1 MSIFELPELKAYE
14 HFEAFH
20 KALYRMKFKGS
31 DPIEVDMLL
40 ATFPEALKDQA
51 LLHAYARSI
60 HFFSANI
67 LDYVQRKGIDQLY
80 PDLYQDLEVAQRI
93 RRRVF
98 DSQKAPLSSFGH
110 ITILRNAAAHYGKDF
125 TLDSVDT
132 VFNTYD
138 AGDKTIGFNIDRG
151 SDAMLTRAVS
161 SLAYLRLFCAQDT
174 VDDPE
179 VGNQVAHRF
188 TEVLDSFGLSKTPQF
203 ELLKTVC
210 TFNIDDVGTLT
221 TILRNGFHP
230 GLEPLNVQLDSAIK
244 TTVSQPFKQQ
254 SLTFITAALKVRPA
268 TVLSELMALP
278 DESFFKQIRGRFM
291 DQYLSSNWMVPKA
304 DVGHDYNDPSYLAL
318 VDSFN
323 ARILSDRFVVKYI
336 TNHQGIAS
344 PACEGMVTLML
355 SSRLKSQGVDLQ
367 VNNSAHVQERFATL
381 VRFAGDYPLLASYR
395 DCGLALLKTGVQDSL
410 VALYQEIYEL
420 QGSSRNMK
428 DPDKVSDQFKA
439 NHMAARL
446 TCELSIYN
454 DSWTQAKKRKVTPIL
469 LTTTNNLTSRK
480 LNVQGT
486 LRLITSS
493 LSEEDLLEAVGKRP
507 ESLKYLIDQA
517 VLGKEH
523 LAKLPLPM
531 LGQEFSKDLG
541 L

>member
-1 MSIFELPELKAYE
+1 MSVFELPELKAYE

-20 KALYRMKFKGS
+20 KALYRMKLKGA

-40 ATFPEALKDQA
+40 ATFPEALKGQA

-67 LDYVQRKGIDQLY
+67 LDYVQGKGIDQLY
-80 PDLYQDLEVAQRI
+80 PDLYQDLEVADRI

-98 DSQKAPLSSFGH
+98 DNQKGALSSSGH
-110 ITILRNAAAHYGKDF
+110 IKILRKAAAHHGKAY
-125 TLDSVDT
+125 TMDSVDSI
-132 VFNTYD
+132 FNTYD
-138 AGDKTIGFNIDRG
+138 AGDKSVGFKIDNG
-151 SDAMLTRAVS
+151 SDSMLAGAAT
-161 SLAYLRLFCAQDT
+161 SLEYLRLFCAKDT

-188 TEVLDSFGLSKTPQF
+188 TEVLDSFGLSKLPQF

-221 TILRNGFHP
+221 TMLRNGFHP
-230 GLEPLNVQLDSAIK
+230 GLEPLNVHLDSAIK
-244 TTVSQPFKQQ
+244 KAVSEPFKQP
-254 SLTFITAALKVRPA
+254 SMNFITAALKVRPA

-278 DESFFKQIRGRFM
+278 DESFFKQVRGRFM
-291 DQYLSSNWMVPKA
+291 DQYLSSNWMLPKA
-304 DVGHDYNDPSYLAL
+304 DAGHDYNDPSYLAL

-323 ARILSDRFVVKYI
+323 ARILTDRFVVKYI
-336 TNHQGIAS
+336 ANHQGIAS
-344 PACEGMVTLML
+344 PSCDDMVTLML
-355 SSRLKSQGVDLQ
+355 STRLKSHGVDLQ
-367 VNNSAHVQERFATL
+367 VNKRYPQERFAKL
-381 VRFAGDYPLLASYR
+381 VSFAGDYPLLASYR
-395 DCGLALLKTGVQDSL
+395 DCGLALLKVGVQDAL
-410 VALYQEIYEL
+410 VALYQEIYET
-420 QGSSRNMK
+420 QGSARSMK
-428 DPDKVSDQFKA
+428 DPDTVSDQFKA

-446 TCELSIYN
+446 TCELSIHKPE
-454 DSWTQAKKRKVTPIL
+454 WTQAKQRKITPIL
-469 LTTTNNLTSRK
+469 QTTTPDLSSRN

-486 LRLITSS
+486 LRVITSS
-493 LSEEDLLEAVGKRP
+493 LCEDDLLEAVGKRP

-517 VLGKEH
+517 ILGKEH
-523 LAKLPLPM
+523 LAKLPLTM

>member
-20 KALYRMKFKGS
+20 KALYRLKVKGV

-40 ATFPEALKDQA
+40 ATFPESLKGQA
-51 LLHAYARSI
+51 LLHAYERAI
-60 HFFSANI
+60 HFSSANI
-67 LDYVQRKGIDQLY
+67 LNYVQSKGIDQIY
-80 PDLYQDLEVAQRI
+80 PELHQDLEVAQRI

-98 DSQKAPLSSFGH
+98 DMQKRPLESVGH
-110 ITILRNAAAHYGKDF
+110 LEILKKAAAHYGKDF

-138 AGDKTIGFNIDRG
+138 AGENGVKNDPGSNASL
-151 SDAMLTRAVS
+151 SDAAICLS
-161 SLAYLRLFCAQDT
+161 HLRTFCVQDT
-174 VDDPE
+174 LDDLE

-188 TEVLDSFGLSKTPQF
+188 TEALDSFGLSKIPQF
-203 ELLKTVC
+203 ELLKAVC

-221 TILRNGFHP
+221 TMLRNGFHP
-230 GLEPLNVQLDSAIK
+230 GLEPLNPHLDAAIK
-244 TTVSQPFKQQ
+244 FAVSQPFKQQ
-254 SLTFITAALKVRPA
+254 AITFITAALKVRPT
-268 TVLSELMALP
+268 TVLNELMTLP
-278 DESFFKQIRGRFM
+278 DETFYKQVRGRFM
-291 DQYLSSNWMVPKA
+291 DQYLSSNWMLPKIS
-304 DVGHDYNDPSYLAL
+304 VGHDYNDPSYLAL

-336 TNHQGIAS
+336 TNHQAIAS

-367 VNNSAHVQERFATL
+367 VNKSSHVLERFATL

-395 DCGLALLKTGVQDSL
+395 DCGLALLRSGVQDAL
-410 VALYQEIYEL
+410 VALYQEIYEV
-420 QGSSRNMK
+420 QGNSRSMK
-428 DPDKVSDQFKA
+428 DPAAVSDQYKA
-439 NHMAARL
+439 NHMAARV

-469 LTTTNNLTSRK
+469 LTTTNNLSSRK
-480 LNVQGT
+480 LNAQGT
-486 LRLITSS
+486 LRLITSA

-507 ESLKYLIDQA
+507 DSLKYLIDQA
-517 VLGKEH
+517 ILGKEH